1 MKVPE
6 RLKLAVSQEA
16 EEIPASESDSGLT
29 FTDILFGFVISAIFV
44 RLQNWGSLDGFV
56 RWQLVTSVVI
66 VLGSWIGF
74 RQSLNRSK
82 YKLKFFN
89 LPLFRFILDQIM
101 VLLYFRIAILT
112 PTHPTDLDPANL
124 ADNTLEVLF
133 FIFALYLLWD
143 IGNLLMSWR
152 WTRQQSKYTNST
164 ADWIGVCITAFFL
177 ACFTVL
183 LHIDHEID
191 VGAQQASLLFA
202 IAVALLLAY
211 RFAKDV
217 RNAWKK
223 GDEDD
228 LVAPPA

>member
-1 MKVPE
+1 MRVPE

-56 RWQLVTSVVI
+56 RWQLLTSVVI

-74 RQSLNRSK
+74 RQSANRSK

-112 PTHPTDLDPANL
+112 PTHPTELDPAHL
-124 ADNTLEVLF
+124 ADSTLEVLF

-143 IGNLLMSWR
+143 IGNLFMSWG
-152 WTRQQSKYTNST
+152 WTQPKSKYTKST
-164 ADWIGVCITAFFL
+164 ADWRGLAITTFFL
-177 ACFTVL
+177 ACFALL
-183 LHIDHEID
+183 LHVNNEID
-191 VGAQQASLLFA
+191 VGAQQASLLFGV
-202 IAVALLLAY
+202 AVGLLLAY
-211 RFAKDV
+211 RFAKDI
-217 RNAWKK
+217 RNAWR
-223 GDEDD
+223 
-228 LVAPPA
+228 